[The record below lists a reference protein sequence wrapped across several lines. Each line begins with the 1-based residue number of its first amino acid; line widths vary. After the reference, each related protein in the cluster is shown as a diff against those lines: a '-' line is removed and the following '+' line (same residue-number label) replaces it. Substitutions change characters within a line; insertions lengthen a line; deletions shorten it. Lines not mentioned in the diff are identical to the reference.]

1 MPFIGTRH
9 IYRCQGM
16 CPAKSILVKEDHHL
30 TPDLTEKS
38 TAGHDLNICDDSGLH
53 TSNDTGD
60 KAAAV
65 DSGLHGQAVPSNDD
79 NNALVN
85 NSMDD
90 SSEPQLEV
98 LREEITST
106 GNIADEATKQTNSDC
121 IESEAK
127 VEPLDG
133 NIQSSVE
140 GFKDDDAHHAKG
152 NISSIGSVLDCL
164 GETSVTTEKIKENL
178 DPVSVSSPHGSDEDI
193 EQLSTA
199 FDARVALVEGEFQY
213 SAASDDAHEANLNFA
228 CVKPVLN
235 SLVDVSGQN
244 TTGEISVNLNQVS
257 LSNVCGADES
267 TIMQRASD
275 LNHQNT
281 IEVGS
286 EFPVAFEAS
295 YEAEL
300 VPVKNNNQFS
310 AVGDIDDAHEVSK
323 VAFIEP
329 DIDCFGKFCSQNK
342 DITEEDDP
350 ASISTLNVAD
360 DSTVQFYSGL
370 DKQMLLQLI
379 LVIVDTRHYCEVI

>member
-1 MPFIGTRH
+1 MNMLVFPGTDML
-9 IYRCQGM
+9 Q
-16 CPAKSILVKEDHHL
+16 KQLVDQKIAEGNTSAD
-30 TPDLTEKS
+30 S
-38 TAGHDLNICDDSGLH
+38 AGHDLNICDDSGLH
-53 TSNDTGD
+53 TSNDIGD

-90 SSEPQLEV
+90 SSEPKLEV

-106 GNIADEATKQTNSDC
+106 GN

-152 NISSIGSVLDCL
+152 NISSIGSVLDRL
-164 GETSVTTEKIKENL
+164 
-178 DPVSVSSPHGSDEDI
+178 
-193 EQLSTA
+193 
-199 FDARVALVEGEFQY
+199 GEFQY

-244 TTGEISVNLNQVS
+244 TTGEISVNLNQLS

-267 TIMQRASD
+267 TIMLCASD

-281 IEVGS
+281 IE
-286 EFPVAFEAS
+286 
-295 YEAEL
+295 
-300 VPVKNNNQFS
+300 
-310 AVGDIDDAHEVSK
+310 
-323 VAFIEP
+323 
-329 DIDCFGKFCSQNK
+329 NK
-342 DITEEDDP
+342 DINEEDDP
-350 ASISTLNVAD
+350 ASISMLNVAD

-379 LVIVDTRHYCEVI
+379 LVIVDTGYYCEGV